1 VSDALDDI
9 RTVLITA
16 IHVGLAVWVTAH
28 VLLHKRDTSAAVGW
42 IGIAWLSPIVGSLL
56 YFVLG
61 INRVRRR
68 AGRLG
73 KHRPGHGRPR
83 PPPRP
88 PGRDD
93 HLAPLERAVQ
103 RITGRPAEAG
113 NEVLPL
119 HDGDEAYPAMLAAID
134 AARHSV
140 ALSTYIFRGDAAGR
154 LFVDALARATRRG
167 VAVKVLVDGVGGGYF
182 TSPAC
187 RALRRAGVDVGRFL
201 HSPLPWRMPFLNLR
215 THRKILV
222 ADGRVGFVGGLNI
235 GGENMLAA
243 GPRHPVRD
251 IHFRLRGPA
260 VAQLAEV
267 FADDWLFMAG
277 EQLGGSA
284 WFPPL
289 GAAGDVVARTITS
302 GPDQD
307 YGKTELVI
315 LQAIACA
322 RRCIKIMTPYFLPDE
337 DTITA
342 LALAA
347 TRGVDVDIVVPA
359 RTNHRV
365 VDWAFGAHVGPLL
378 SAGVRIWRSPPPFN
392 HSKVMTVDGLWCL
405 LGSANWDL
413 RSFRLNF
420 EINLEVYGST
430 LVQKIDEALMGERSD
445 PLTGPELI
453 HRTPPRRLRDAAA
466 RLLLPYI

>member
-1 VSDALDDI
+1 MSDALHDI

-42 IGIAWLSPIVGSLL
+42 IGIAWLSPVVGSLL

-68 AGRLG
+68 AGRLSE
-73 KHRPGHGRPR
+73 HRPRHKRP

-103 RITGRPAEAG
+103 HITGRSAEAG
-113 NEVLPL
+113 NEVTPL
-119 HDGDEAYPAMLAAID
+119 HNGDEAYPAMLAAID
-134 AARHSV
+134 DARHSV

-154 LFVDALARATRRG
+154 RFVDALGRARRRG
-167 VAVKVLVDGVGGGYF
+167 VVVKVLVDGIGGGYF
-182 TSPAC
+182 ASPAC
-187 RALRRAGVDVGRFL
+187 QALRRAGVDVGRFL
-201 HSPLPWRMPFLNLR
+201 HSPLPWRTPLLNLR

-222 ADGRVGFVGGLNI
+222 ADGCIGFVGGLNI
-235 GGENMLAA
+235 GQENVLAA
-243 GPRHPVRD
+243 GPRHAVRD
-251 IHFRLRGPA
+251 LHFRLRGPA

-267 FADDWLFMAG
+267 FADDWLFVAG

-284 WFPPL
+284 WSPPL
-289 GAAGDVVARTITS
+289 SAAGEVVARTITS

-322 RRCIKIMTPYFLPDE
+322 KRCIKIVTPYFLPDE

-347 TRGVDVDIVVPA
+347 TRGIDVDIVVPA

-365 VDWAFGAHVGPLL
+365 VDWALGAHVGPLL

-420 EINLEVYGST
+420 EVNLEIYGST
-430 LVQKIDEALMGERSD
+430 VVQNIDDALMSETGD
-445 PLTGPELI
+445 PLTSQELSQ
-453 HRTPPRRLRDAAA
+453 RTLPRQLRDAAA
-466 RLLLPYI
+466 RLLLPYL